1 MVEHNLIFPLYVIFA
16 SAAVL
21 ATVALITRQSMLVA
35 YIVVGIILGPW
46 GLKLIGNAFV
56 IKGIG
61 DIGIIFLLFLLGL
74 HLPPQKLLNV
84 FKQISW
90 VTLGSAIIFST
101 LGYFLASYFGFT
113 HTECLII
120 GAAMMFSSTIFG
132 IKLLPT
138 TVLHHQHTGEMVIGV
153 LLLQD
158 IIAILV
164 LLFMNGA
171 KNTADTIWFLD
182 IPTVLLELLTILF
195 FAFLFTRFFLVKLFV
210 YFSRI
215 KEYIFLVAVAWC
227 LGMSLLTEH
236 LGFSMDIGA
245 FIAGVSLATSPIALY
260 IADRLRSIRDFCLVL
275 FFFSIGANF
284 NLDYLS
290 AVIVPA
296 IAFSAILL
304 LIKPIVYYLFL
315 RLVKEPPK
323 VSWEVGFRLN
333 QISEFSLI
341 IAYMGLRLKLLGNE
355 ATYLIEAVT
364 IITLI
369 ISSYLIIFRYPTPI
383 ALSDKLRRD

>member
-1 MVEHNLIFPLYVIFA
+1 MIEHNLIFPLYVIFS

-35 YIVVGIILGPW
+35 YILVGIILGPW
-46 GLKLIGNAFV
+46 GLKLIGNAYV
-56 IKGIG
+56 INGIG

-74 HLPPQKLLNV
+74 HLPPQKLINV

-90 VTLGSAIIFST
+90 VTFGSALIFGS
-101 LGYFLASYFGFT
+101 LGYFLATLFHFT
-113 HTECLII
+113 HAECLII
-120 GAAMMFSSTIFG
+120 GAAMIFSSTIFG

-138 TVLHHQHTGEMVIGV
+138 TVLHHQHTGEMVIGI

-158 IIAILV
+158 IIAIMV
-164 LLFMNGA
+164 LLFMNSA
-171 KNTADTIWFLD
+171 KAAIDSIWFLD

-227 LGMSLLTEH
+227 LGMSLLTEQ

-290 AVIVPA
+290 AVIIPA
-296 IAFSAILL
+296 IVFSAIILVTKP
-304 LIKPIVYYLFL
+304 LIYYTFL
-315 RLVKEPPK
+315 RLVKEPSK

-355 ATYLIEAVT
+355 ATYLIEAIT

-369 ISSYLIIFRYPTPI
+369 VSSYLIVFRYPTPI

>member
-1 MVEHNLIFPLYVIFA
+1 MVEHNLIFPLYVVFA

-35 YIVVGIILGPW
+35 YMIVGIILGPW
-46 GLKLIGNAFV
+46 GLKLIGNAG
-56 IKGIG
+56 IINGIG
-61 DIGIIFLLFLLGL
+61 NIGIIFLLFLLGL

-90 VTLGSAIIFST
+90 VTFGSALIFG
-101 LGYFLASYFGFT
+101 LIGYWLAYLFHFT
-113 HTECLII
+113 PMECFII
-120 GAAMMFSSTIFG
+120 GSAMTFSSTIFG

-138 TVLHHQHTGEMVIGV
+138 TVLHHQHTGEMVIGI

-158 IIAILV
+158 ILAILI
-164 LLFMNGA
+164 LIFMNSA
-171 KNTADTIWFLD
+171 KTAATTWFID
-182 IPTVLLELLTILF
+182 IPTVILELLTILF

-227 LGMSLLTEH
+227 LGMSLLTEQ

-284 NLDYLS
+284 NLTYLP
-290 AVIVPA
+290 AVIIPA
-296 IAFSAILL
+296 LIFSAILL
-304 LIKPIVYYLFL
+304 LAKPTIYYLFL
-315 RLVKEPPK
+315 RLVKEPAK

-341 IAYMGLRLKLLGNE
+341 IAYMGLQLHLLSNE
-355 ATYLIEAVT
+355 ATYLIEAIT

-369 ISSYLIIFRYPTPI
+369 VSSYLIIFRYPTPI

>member
-1 MVEHNLIFPLYVIFA
+1 MVEHNLIFPLYVIFS

-21 ATVALITRQSMLVA
+21 ATIALITRQSMLVA
-35 YIVVGIILGPW
+35 YIIVGIALGPW
-46 GLKLIGNAFV
+46 GLKLIGNAYV
-56 IKGIG
+56 INGIG

-74 HLPPQKLLNV
+74 HLPPQKLVNV

-90 VTLGSAIIFST
+90 VTFGSALIFGS
-101 LGYFLASYFGFT
+101 LGYFLATLFHFT
-113 HTECLII
+113 QPECLVI
-120 GAAMMFSSTIFG
+120 GAAMIFSSTIFG

-138 TVLHHQHTGEMVIGV
+138 TVLHHQHTGEMVIGI

-158 IIAILV
+158 IIAIIV
-164 LLFMNGA
+164 LLFMNSA
-171 KNTADTIWFLD
+171 KAAIDSIWFLD
-182 IPTVLLELLTILF
+182 IPAVLLELLIILF

-227 LGMSLLTEH
+227 LGMSLLTEQ

-290 AVIVPA
+290 AVIIPA
-296 IAFSAILL
+296 IIFSAVIL
-304 LIKPIVYYLFL
+304 ITKPLVYYTFL
-315 RLVKEPPK
+315 RLVKEPSK

-355 ATYLIEAVT
+355 ATYLIEAIT

-369 ISSYLIIFRYPTPI
+369 VSSYLIVFRYPTPI

>member
-1 MVEHNLIFPLYVIFA
+1 MVQPNLIFPLYVIFS

-35 YIVVGIILGPW
+35 YIIVGIILGPW
-46 GLKLIGNAFV
+46 GLKLIGNAD
-56 IKGIG
+56 IINGIG

-74 HLPPQKLLNV
+74 HLPPQKLINV

-90 VTLGSAIIFST
+90 VTFGSALIFGS
-101 LGYFLASYFGFT
+101 LGYFLATLFHFT
-113 HTECLII
+113 QTECLVI
-120 GAAMMFSSTIFG
+120 GAAMIFSSTIFG

-138 TVLHHQHTGEMVIGV
+138 TVLHHQHTGEMVIGI

-158 IIAILV
+158 IIAIIV
-164 LLFMNGA
+164 LLFMNSA
-171 KNTADTIWFLD
+171 KTTIDSIWFLD

-195 FAFLFTRFFLVKLFV
+195 FSFLFTRFFLVKLFV

-227 LGMSLLTEH
+227 LGMSLLTQQ

-284 NLDYLS
+284 NLDYLPAIIIP
-290 AVIVPA
+290 AVI
-296 IAFSAILL
+296 FSTVIL
-304 LIKPIVYYLFL
+304 ITKPLVYYVFL
-315 RLVKEPPK
+315 RIVKEPPK

-341 IAYMGLRLKLLGNE
+341 IAYMGLRLKLLSNQ
-355 ATYLIEAVT
+355 ATYLIEAIT

-369 ISSYLIIFRYPTPI
+369 VSSYLIIFRYPTPI
-383 ALSDKLRRD
+383 ALSDRLRRD

>member
-1 MVEHNLIFPLYVIFA
+1 VKNILSVIKSLFLTESFKVDHNFMIEHNLIFSLYVVFA

-21 ATVALITRQSMLVA
+21 ATIALITRQSMLVA
-35 YIVVGIILGPW
+35 YMIVGIILGPW
-46 GLKLIGNAFV
+46 GLKLIGNAG
-56 IKGIG
+56 IINGIG
-61 DIGIIFLLFLLGL
+61 EIGIIFLLFLLGL

-90 VTLGSAIIFST
+90 VTFGSALIFGCI
-101 LGYFLASYFGFT
+101 GYWLAYFFHFN
-113 HTECLII
+113 HTECLVI
-120 GAAMMFSSTIFG
+120 GAAMTLSSTIFG

-138 TVLHHQHTGEMVIGV
+138 TVLHHQHTGEMVIGI

-158 IIAILV
+158 ILAILV
-164 LLFMNGA
+164 LIFINGSRVTDA
-171 KNTADTIWFLD
+171 IWFLD
-182 IPTVLLELLTILF
+182 IPSVVLQLLTISF

-227 LGMSLLTEH
+227 LGMSLLTEQ

-245 FIAGVSLATSPIALY
+245 FIAGVSLTTSPIALY

-290 AVIVPA
+290 AIIVPA
-296 IAFSAILL
+296 LVFSTILL
-304 LIKPIVYYLFL
+304 LAKP
-315 RLVKEPPK
+315 
-323 VSWEVGFRLN
+323 
-333 QISEFSLI
+333 
-341 IAYMGLRLKLLGNE
+341 
-355 ATYLIEAVT
+355 
-364 IITLI
+364 
-369 ISSYLIIFRYPTPI
+369 
-383 ALSDKLRRD
+383 